1 MKETARRL
9 NRALF
14 NIDEAYLLSYNK
26 KRVSNAELCV
36 MYALD
41 DGQLHSQKEIS
52 EEWLLPKTSVNTI
65 VKRWE
70 KEGYLTMVAI
80 PGKRREMQIVLT
92 DAGREYAKHLL
103 FLQIF
108 QHNAEDAAQCGR
120 VLAGAVRLIDMYGV
134 MKALL
139 ELQQRRKVSIP
150 VRPDHGHQMCDDLHK
165 KTNPGYSCLGRLR
178 GLAELRGLEL
188 GIARSLFADK

>member
-41 DGQLHSQKEIS
+41 DGQLHSQKEIA

-80 PGKRREMQIVLT
+80 PGKRREMQIILT
-92 DAGREYAKHLL
+92 DAGREYAKG
-103 FLQIF
+103 FLAFVYEAEEKALKKTLEKYSEDFVEAVEFFGRSIKEAF
-108 QHNAEDAAQCGR
+108 AEDN
-120 VLAGAVRLIDMYGV
+120 
-134 MKALL
+134 
-139 ELQQRRKVSIP
+139 
-150 VRPDHGHQMCDDLHK
+150 K
-165 KTNPGYSCLGRLR
+165 K
-178 GLAELRGLEL
+178 E
-188 GIARSLFADK
+188 